1 MSATLTQQLEERVR
15 RELPS
20 LDDAQARELASML
33 ERLVQ
38 AFQPERIFVFG
49 SQARDEATSDSD
61 VDVLI
66 VVGHSDEP
74 RFRRGQ
80 AAYAIIGPHVTP
92 VDIIVVTREEFDR
105 LLDVPSSLAATVLRE
120 GKSLYAA

>member
-1 MSATLTQQLEERVR
+1 MSTTLTQQLEERVR
-15 RELPS
+15 HELPS
-20 LDDAQARELASML
+20 LDEAQARELASML

-38 AFQPERIFVFG
+38 AFEPERIFVFG
-49 SQARDEATSDSD
+49 SQARQEATPDSD
-61 VDVLI
+61 VDVLV

-80 AAYAIIGPHVTP
+80 TAYAVLGPHMTP
-92 VDIIVVTREEFDR
+92 VDILVVTRAEFDR
-105 LLDVPSSLAATVLRE
+105 VLDVPSSLSATVLRE

>member
-33 ERLVQ
+33 ERLVE
-38 AFQPERIFVFG
+38 AFEPEQIFVFG
-49 SQARDEATSDSD
+49 SQARYEATADSD

-66 VVGHSDEP
+66 IVGNSDEP

-80 AAYAIIGPHVTP
+80 AAYAIIGPRVTP
-92 VDIIVVTREEFDR
+92 VDTLVVTRDEFDR
-105 LLDVPSSLAATVLRE
+105 LLDVPSSLSATVLRE
-120 GKSLYAA
+120 GKTLYAA